1 VPCRPFTVPMAI
13 DDRLNS
19 PSAYG
24 MRSPLLDWS
33 QPSSGS
39 VSFVTAPDVF
49 RDQPVLTG
57 DLVRLE
63 PLTQAVLEDYL
74 AALAEP
80 EVRRFTGAHVRFDR
94 PKIEAWLATRGEHH
108 DRADWAVV
116 RAEDGAFLGEAVL
129 NEVDL
134 ENESADYRVWLA
146 GPQVFGQGYGTEI
159 TRLVVEYALG
169 TCGLHR
175 VSSGGR
181 RERGS
186 PPRSAATRALARGPG
201 ATASPDRAPVPA
213 RRLGCATVHVRHVAF
228 SVARP
233 GSGRG

>member
-1 VPCRPFTVPMAI
+1 
-13 DDRLNS
+13 
-19 PSAYG
+19 

-39 VSFVTAPDVF
+39 VSFVTAPDAF

-57 DLVRLE
+57 QLVRLE
-63 PLTQAVLEDYL
+63 PLTLAVL

-80 EVRRFTGAHVRFDR
+80 EVRRLTGAPATFDR

-129 NEVDL
+129 NQVDL
-134 ENESADYRVWLA
+134 DNESANYRVWLA

-159 TRLVVEYALG
+159 TQLVVDYALG

-175 VSSGGR
+175 ISLGVYDFNPRVQRVYKKCGFSHEGRLRHALLWEGQWHDELLMAILSSD
-181 RERGS
+181 
-186 PPRSAATRALARGPG
+186 PR
-201 ATASPDRAPVPA
+201 PA
-213 RRLGCATVHVRHVAF
+213 N
-228 SVARP
+228 
-233 GSGRG
+233 